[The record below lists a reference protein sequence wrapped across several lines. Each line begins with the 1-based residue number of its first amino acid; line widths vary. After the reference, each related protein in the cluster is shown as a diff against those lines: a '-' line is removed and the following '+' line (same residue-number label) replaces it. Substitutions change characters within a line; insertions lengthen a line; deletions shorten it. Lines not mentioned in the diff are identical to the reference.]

1 MALPVVIAGI
11 RIATITTVGL
21 VTVSVVL
28 GLGGYGFFIYRGFQ
42 ARQIT
47 QTLVGLVLSIVLAT
61 ALDLV
66 FVGIQRWLTPWTR
79 SRA

>member
-1 MALPVVIAGI
+1 LFHVVQ
-11 RIATITTVGL
+11 

-28 GLGGYGFFIYRGFQ
+28 GLGGYGFFIFRGFQ

-61 ALDLV
+61 LLDLISIGV
-66 FVGIQRWLTPWTR
+66 QRWLTPWARER
-79 SRA
+79 S